1 MSDFLER
8 LFKPLL
14 EHDCR
19 RQGHLL
25 KAAGYCFYC
34 GKEREEIEGEML
46 SGVYHFDAIKYL
58 DEETQND
65 EG

>member
-1 MSDFLER
+1 MSDILDR

-19 RQGHLL
+19 SQGHRIR
-25 KAAGYCFYC
+25 KEGYCFYC
-34 GKEREEIEGEML
+34 GKEREEIQAEIEA
-46 SGVYHFDAIKYL
+46 GVYHFDAIKYL
-58 DEETQND
+58 AEETR